1 MGLFDK
7 NKQEAPPPAAAN
19 TEQNNNSA
27 PDLLM
32 GETPVVKQNEKKT
45 TPDEGKVF
53 NKETV
58 FVCVEDCYQKGIRYH
73 KGEEITGTVCPPHFT
88 VKPEAEKAK
97 K

>member
-1 MGLFDK
+1 MDE
-7 NKQEAPPPAAAN
+7 NKK
-19 TEQNNNSA
+19 TIS
-27 PDLLM
+27 PDLPLT
-32 GETPVVKQNEKKT
+32 GTPNMQRDEKKT